1 MRDKVILFYGYMF
14 LTFSSV
20 TINNVTNQL
29 NAACFPSWHNW
40 QIQRALIT
48 AIFFSI
54 LTAVN
59 SSFQTNAEHRVRARG
74 GKHTFESFTSKGER
88 DFAIMQRAKWP

>member
-1 MRDKVILFYGYMF
+1 MEDKGTLLWSYT
-14 LTFSSV
+14 LLSFSSM
-20 TINNVTNQL
+20 TINVVTNQL
-29 NAACFPSWHNW
+29 NAACSWHNW

-59 SSFQTNAEHRVRARG
+59 SSSQTNAESEIRVRG
-74 GKHTFESFTSKGER
+74 GKNTFESFTSKSGK
-88 DFAIMQRAKWP
+88 DLTKMQRPKRP